1 MLFLAGSR
9 CPGFLLGR
17 SGNRRWWGM
26 GPWQEVGAVLLELG
40 NDDLSRPLTSDPLVL
55 ASLVVWVSLGESE
68 LLAAAQ

>member
-1 MLFLAGSR
+1 
-9 CPGFLLGR
+9 
-17 SGNRRWWGM
+17 M